1 MSNAANTSP
10 YPVSFS
16 SASPMP
22 CKRWPPFSK
31 DLRLIESW
39 GCKISQRSFV
49 CPNVCPCPESL
60 STQGMVLQP
69 CKKLIMKLMPVVL
82 PALFF
87 VPTAPWL
94 LILPHVPTIAL
105 HRVST
110 WPTALPTWDW
120 RPRNIVYR
128 GTRCQQS
135 TEEKKILNRP
145 KKKSKTIRNLSCS
158 VISSSAGKNKSKQT
172 NKARTKI
179 LGPCGEKQ
187 ERNKMKIS

>member
-16 SASPMP
+16 SVSPMP

-39 GCKISQRSFV
+39 GYKTSQRSSV
-49 CPNVCPCPESL
+49 CPNACPCPESL
-60 STQGMVLQP
+60 STKGMVLQP

-82 PALFF
+82 PALSF

-135 TEEKKILNRP
+135 TEEKILNRP

-158 VISSSAGKNKSKQT
+158 VISSSAGKIKANKQT
-172 NKARTKI
+172 KPGLKYWDH
-179 LGPCGEKQ
+179 GGEKQ